1 MPGAAPDVA
10 AGQPL
15 PGLLLPTDNWDLT
28 NRFIHRDAAYLF
40 NKTVQGL
47 VMHDPEIRMTTW
59 NRLSALFDQVESL
72 CAPTSENPL
81 TGKDLGLTLSRLLDS
96 NSTARLAKQKR
107 DFYSAR
113 EDYSNRLATAI
124 SEALDENEGARAL
137 IQLSQQNDKIEFS
150 LARRSDEAILKL
162 AEFSLEDGELRD
174 GQSWPGMRARLRIG
188 ADPIEDLLPTLTA
201 DVVWKDDFKRFKL
214 SIVVYLCRFGTGSS
228 GGMFVAVPP
237 NPKYYHLEWTS
248 IGDDAYLAQA
258 RIAATAA
265 AHDFFDMLQ
274 ALLTPGAA

>member
-1 MPGAAPDVA
+1 MQSQKSRQFRA
-10 AGQPL
+10 
-15 PGLLLPTDNWDLT
+15 
-28 NRFIHRDAAYLF
+28 F
-40 NKTVQGL
+40 
-47 VMHDPEIRMTTW
+47 
-59 NRLSALFDQVESL
+59 S
-72 CAPTSENPL
+72 SENV
-81 TGKDLGLTLSRLLDS
+81 GTL
-96 NSTARLAKQKR
+96 
-107 DFYSAR
+107 
-113 EDYSNRLATAI
+113 
-124 SEALDENEGARAL
+124 
-137 IQLSQQNDKIEFS
+137 
-150 LARRSDEAILKL
+150 
-162 AEFSLEDGELRD
+162 
-174 GQSWPGMRARLRIG
+174 
-188 ADPIEDLLPTLTA
+188 LTA